1 MPDDNETPNDRITS
15 LLGDAV
21 YHYRH
26 GNTGQALGALE
37 EIERIG
43 LTHASPENKTHYGNI
58 LKYIIFELKNMKRFY
73 EAEYQRV
80 EGGEI
85 TNGLTLDQ
93 ITLRMSQLDVLIR
106 VAEHLLVLLQNIP
119 GYQMGD

>member
-1 MPDDNETPNDRITS
+1 
-15 LLGDAV
+15 
-21 YHYRH
+21 
-26 GNTGQALGALE
+26 
-37 EIERIG
+37 
-43 LTHASPENKTHYGNI
+43 
-58 LKYIIFELKNMKRFY
+58 MKRFY